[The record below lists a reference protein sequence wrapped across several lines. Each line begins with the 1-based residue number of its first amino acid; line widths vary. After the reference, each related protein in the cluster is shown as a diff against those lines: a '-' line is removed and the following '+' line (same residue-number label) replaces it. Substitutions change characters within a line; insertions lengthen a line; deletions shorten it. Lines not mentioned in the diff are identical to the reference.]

1 MARKDISNKLIHFTS
16 GNSIEAF
23 KRLNGIIKEQHIDA
37 CQRVRGGFKCVCFTE
52 APLASLHDGLVNAN
66 AYSRYAPFGIIFDKK
81 YIFDR
86 GGRPVIY
93 QTEHEFWQLPD
104 SLKWRHVRYEPDAI
118 DFTWEREWRIQ
129 CENLEISPE
138 TAGIV
143 VPNQYWAERIM
154 RKYNIDEDYKIMQ
167 YSMVMDEE
175 IAELYREDFKWT
187 IYRLK

>member
-23 KRLNGIIKEQHIDA
+23 KRLNGIIQDQYIDA
-37 CQRVRGGFKCVCFTE
+37 CRRVRGGFSCVCFTE
-52 APLASLHDGLVNAN
+52 APLVSLQDGLVNGS

-104 SLKWRHVRYEPDAI
+104 SFKWRHVKYEPDAI

-143 VPNQYWAERIM
+143 VPNQYWAERIV
-154 RKYNIDEDYKIMQ
+154 RKHNIEEDYRIMQ
-167 YSMVMDEE
+167 YSMVMDEV

-187 IYRLK
+187 IYKLK